1 MAQDVYIVGAARLP
15 IGKFGGKLARLSL
28 TELGTTAASA
38 AIERSGIPA
47 AEIYTAVASNVMPVI
62 PSDLYI
68 SRKVAIG
75 VGMPESSTAMGVNR
89 LCGSGVQA
97 VVSAAQLLQS
107 GDGTV
112 ALAIGAESMSQA
124 PYSVEG
130 ARFGKRMGDGKLY
143 DWLTG
148 ALSCPFGTGHM
159 GVTAENVASDHNI
172 SRERQDEFSAQSQR
186 RAAAARAEGV
196 HAEEIVPVGDLD
208 FDEHVRETSVDK
220 LAQLKPVFA
229 KDGTVTP
236 GNASG
241 INDGAAAVVLATAEQ
256 VSTRNLEP
264 LAKIVSWAIAGVDPT
279 RMGVGPIAAVPKAL
293 EKAGLTLDD
302 IDLIESN
309 EAFAAQAIAV
319 QDELGFD
326 PEKTNIYGGAVA
338 HGHPVGATGV
348 ILITKLAYALRRL
361 NKRYGLVTMCI
372 GGGQGIALIIEN
384 ESENKSEN
392 EGAK

>member
-15 IGKFGGKLARLSL
+15 IGKFGGSLARLSL

-47 AEIYTAVASNVMPVI
+47 AEIDTAVASNVMPVI

-196 HAEEIVPVGDLD
+196 HAEEIVAVGDLD

-220 LAQLKPVFA
+220 LAQLKPAFA

-264 LAKIVSWAIAGVDPT
+264 LAKIVSWAIAGVAPT

-384 ESENKSEN
+384 ESEN

>member
-15 IGKFGGKLARLSL
+15 IGKFGGSLARLSL

-47 AEIYTAVASNVMPVI
+47 AEIDTAVASNVMPVI

-172 SRERQDEFSAQSQR
+172 SRELQDEFSAQSQR

-196 HAEEIVPVGDLD
+196 HAEEIVAVGDLD
-208 FDEHVRETSVDK
+208 SDEHVRETSVDK
-220 LAQLKPVFA
+220 LAQLKPAFA

-319 QDELGFD
+319 QDELGFA
-326 PEKTNIYGGAVA
+326 PEKTSIYGGAVA

-384 ESENKSEN
+384 ESEN

>member
-15 IGKFGGKLARLSL
+15 IGKFGGSLARLSL

-47 AEIYTAVASNVMPVI
+47 AEIDTAVASNVMPVI

-186 RAAAARAEGV
+186 RAAAARTEGV
-196 HAEEIVPVGDLD
+196 HAEEIVAVGDLD

-220 LAQLKPVFA
+220 LAQLKPAFA

-319 QDELGFD
+319 QDELGFA

-384 ESENKSEN
+384 ESEN

>member
-15 IGKFGGKLARLSL
+15 IGKFGGSLARLSL

-47 AEIYTAVASNVMPVI
+47 AEIDTAVASNVIPVI

-196 HAEEIVPVGDLD
+196 HAEEIVAVGDLD

-220 LAQLKPVFA
+220 LAQLKPAFA

-293 EKAGLTLDD
+293 EKAGLTLND

-384 ESENKSEN
+384 ESENK
-392 EGAK
+392 GAK

>member
-15 IGKFGGKLARLSL
+15 IGKFGGSLARLSL

-47 AEIYTAVASNVMPVI
+47 AEIDTAVASNVMPVI

-196 HAEEIVPVGDLD
+196 HAEEIVAVGDLD

-220 LAQLKPVFA
+220 LAQLKPAFA

-293 EKAGLTLDD
+293 EKAGLTLND

-384 ESENKSEN
+384 ESENK
-392 EGAK
+392 GAK

>member
-15 IGKFGGKLARLSL
+15 IGKFGGSLARLSL

-47 AEIYTAVASNVMPVI
+47 AEIDTAVASNVMPVI
-62 PSDLYI
+62 PSDLYV

-196 HAEEIVPVGDLD
+196 HAEEIVAVGDLD

-220 LAQLKPVFA
+220 LAQLKPAFA

-293 EKAGLTLDD
+293 EKAGLTLND

-384 ESENKSEN
+384 ESEN

>member
-15 IGKFGGKLARLSL
+15 IGKFGGSLARLSL

-47 AEIYTAVASNVMPVI
+47 AEIDTAVASNVMPVI

-112 ALAIGAESMSQA
+112 ALAIGVESMSQA

-186 RAAAARAEGV
+186 RTAAARAEGV
-196 HAEEIVPVGDLD
+196 HAEEIVAVGDLD

-220 LAQLKPVFA
+220 LAQLKPAFA

-293 EKAGLTLDD
+293 EKAGLTLND

-361 NKRYGLVTMCI
+361 NKHYGLVTMCI

-384 ESENKSEN
+384 ESEN

>member
-15 IGKFGGKLARLSL
+15 IGKFGGSLARLSL

-47 AEIYTAVASNVMPVI
+47 AEIDTAVASNVMPVI

-112 ALAIGAESMSQA
+112 VLAIGAESMSQA

-196 HAEEIVPVGDLD
+196 HAEEIVAVGDLD

-220 LAQLKPVFA
+220 LAQLKPAFA

-302 IDLIESN
+302 IELIESN
-309 EAFAAQAIAV
+309 KAFAAQAIAV

-384 ESENKSEN
+384 ESEN

>member
-15 IGKFGGKLARLSL
+15 IGKFGGSLSRLSL
-28 TELGTTAASA
+28 TELGKMAASA
-38 AIERSGIPA
+38 AIARSGIPA
-47 AEIYTAVASNVMPVI
+47 AEIDTAVASNVIPVI

-172 SRERQDEFSAQSQR
+172 SRERQDEFAAQSQR

-196 HAEEIVPVGDLD
+196 HAEEIVAVSDLD

-220 LAQLKPVFA
+220 LAQLKPAFA

-326 PEKTNIYGGAVA
+326 PDKTNIYGGAVA

-384 ESENKSEN
+384 E
-392 EGAK
+392 GAK

>member
-15 IGKFGGKLARLSL
+15 IGKFGGSLARLSL

-47 AEIYTAVASNVMPVI
+47 AEIDTAVASNVMPVI

-107 GDGTV
+107 GDSTV

-172 SRERQDEFSAQSQR
+172 SRELQDEFSAQSQR

-196 HAEEIVPVGDLD
+196 HAEEIVAVGDLD

-220 LAQLKPVFA
+220 LAQLKPAFA

-319 QDELGFD
+319 QDELGFA

-384 ESENKSEN
+384 ESEN